1 VPPDQLKPTLETR
14 AIAGLYLAGQING
27 TSGYEEA
34 AAQGLYAG
42 INAALSIQGREAMR
56 LGREEAYVGVLIDDL
71 VTKGT
76 KEPYRMFTSSAEYR
90 LLLRQDNAIDRLLPR
105 ARELGTLSSEEIQVA
120 ERWIRDRDSA
130 VTRLRRARAV
140 AVTGESGSAGVR
152 ERVAEARGSTSGAE
166 ARGSTSGRESLA
178 QLLCNGTLSLED
190 VLDRRELADLSR
202 ETVESASIEVRY
214 EGYIRR
220 QLREVER
227 TARYEHLHLSIRSGA
242 SPCSSSP
249 EKGREKLGRIRPSTV
264 AQASPDSG
272 VSPAD
277 ATVLVSMRNGSVDVE
292 ISLQLPRDLEP
303 DFGEFKGRVS
313 ERIQSGLSRPTRCS
327 CSRASASSSTR
338 R

>member
-1 VPPDQLKPTLETR
+1 
-14 AIAGLYLAGQING
+14 
-27 TSGYEEA
+27 
-34 AAQGLYAG
+34 
-42 INAALSIQGREAMR
+42 MR

-140 AVTGESGSAGVR
+140 AVTGESGSAGVSR
-152 ERVAEARGSTSGAE
+152 EGRRSSGSTSGAE

-214 EGYIRR
+214 EGTFGDSFARSRGRR
-220 QLREVER
+220 DMSTCICR
-227 TARYEHLHLSIRSGA
+227 IRSGA

-249 EKGREKLGRIRPSTV
+249 EKDARSWAGSGRARSRRQPGFGRFTRGCDGP
-264 AQASPDSG
+264 
-272 VSPAD
+272 
-277 ATVLVSMRNGSVDVE
+277 RNLCGT
-292 ISLQLPRDLEP
+292 
-303 DFGEFKGRVS
+303 G
-313 ERIQSGLSRPTRCS
+313 
-327 CSRASASSSTR
+327 A
-338 R
+338 